1 MLKLSFVLD
10 ITLENAQA
18 YIRTIKVESQL
29 KKSYQ
34 ANSFLVKFS
43 CRFIFVICFF
53 IFALGRPPSA
63 SAETAAYPTSN
74 SVSLQPTNSLSTSIQ
89 YCLPQDNQYT
99 IENIRGCIF
108 ESRKDLPLFKL
119 AHAEFWIKI
128 SARSDALMLHRL
140 LVNIRPHFLYEIALY
155 EPKGDGWH
163 KQQAGSRF
171 TSRQPQSTL
180 GGYSFVTSDLST
192 NETELFMHIRTS
204 GLIYSA
210 ISIEPFDLYPVNKNK
225 QPFEIGM
232 QIGAQAFVL
241 LFLMIAHILNPSLK
255 LGRFTLLMAVVLLC
269 TLSGS
274 GLLSHYLFP
283 DYPEL
288 DSLTFLG
295 LFFLRIIGWVWVAQ
309 GILNRF
315 QAPEWYNTTC
325 SLFYGTMFAGL
336 MLNSWGMNTLGG
348 ALMLC
353 AFLVT
358 HFAQII
364 AASRTSN
371 IPTVFKATLLIA
383 FIVSDLILV
392 LTLLLTQYPI
402 VSPTSAIYFSRIG
415 DFVQPLI
422 LLFVILVGGRLVL
435 TELNNTK
442 AHLRD
447 LAHQTDIERALL
459 NERKI
464 LVDMLTHEIRTPLG
478 SIRLAIDSIKKYF
491 SPNNATD
498 LKRFNNISLSLK
510 NIHNIIEH
518 CSLMNQVD
526 QQVLEVNQTRINLN
540 ECIKQYISALDDA
553 SLNRLHFKLSTQVT
567 AHSDGYILKIIF
579 TNLIENAL
587 KYSPDKSIIYVST
600 YLSDSK
606 NQTIY
611 IEVSNQL
618 VQSNIPDLSLIFDR
632 YYRSPLVKNISGT
645 GLGLHL
651 SQLLSI
657 RLGGQ
662 LTAII
667 DKGMITFS
675 LSLPHTE
682 PS

>member
-1 MLKLSFVLD
+1 M
-10 ITLENAQA
+10 
-18 YIRTIKVESQL
+18 
-29 KKSYQ
+29 
-34 ANSFLVKFS
+34 KFS
-43 CRFIFVICFF
+43 CRSFFVICFF

-63 SAETAAYPTSN
+63 NAETAAYPTSN
-74 SVSLQPTNSLSTSIQ
+74 HVSLQPTNSLSTSIQ
-89 YCLPQDNQYT
+89 YCLNQDNQYT
-99 IENIRGCIF
+99 IENIQGCIF

-119 AHAEFWIKI
+119 AHSEFWVKI

-140 LVNIRPHFLYEIALY
+140 LVKIRPHFLYEIELY

-171 TSRQPQSTL
+171 TSRQAQSTL

-192 NETELFMHIRTS
+192 NQTDLFIHIRTS

-225 QPFEIGM
+225 QQFEIGM
-232 QIGAQAFVL
+232 QIGAQTFVL

-255 LGRFTLLMAVVLLC
+255 LGRFTLLMMIVLLS

-274 GLLSHYLFP
+274 GLLSHYLFS

-315 QAPEWYNTTC
+315 QAPRWYNTTC
-325 SLFYGTMFAGL
+325 SLFYGTMFASL

-348 ALMLC
+348 AFMVC

-364 AASRTSN
+364 AAARMPN
-371 IPTVFKATLLIA
+371 IPIFFKATLLIA
-383 FIVSDLILV
+383 FIVSDLILA
-392 LTLLLTQYPI
+392 LTLLLTQYPV
-402 VSPTSAIYFSRIG
+402 VSATSAIYFSRVG

-442 AHLRD
+442 AHLRE
-447 LAHQTDIERALL
+447 LAHQTAIEHALL

-491 SPNNATD
+491 SSNNATD

-526 QQVLEVNQTRINLN
+526 QQVLEVSRTRINLN
-540 ECIKQYISALDDA
+540 ELIKQYIGVLDDA
-553 SLNRLHFKLSTQVT
+553 SLNRLHFKLSERVM
-567 AHSDGYILKIIF
+567 AYSDDYILKIIF

-587 KYSPDKSIIYVST
+587 KYSPTDSIIYVSM

-606 NQTIY
+606 SKTISV
-611 IEVSNQL
+611 EVSNQL

-651 SQLLSI
+651 SQLLST
-657 RLGGQ
+657 RLGGH
-662 LTAII
+662 LSAAIY
-667 DKGMITFS
+667 DGMITLS
-675 LSLPHTE
+675 LSLPHGD
-682 PS
+682 SS

>member
-1 MLKLSFVLD
+1 
-10 ITLENAQA
+10 
-18 YIRTIKVESQL
+18 
-29 KKSYQ
+29 
-34 ANSFLVKFS
+34 
-43 CRFIFVICFF
+43 
-53 IFALGRPPSA
+53 
-63 SAETAAYPTSN
+63 
-74 SVSLQPTNSLSTSIQ
+74 
-89 YCLPQDNQYT
+89 
-99 IENIRGCIF
+99 
-108 ESRKDLPLFKL
+108 
-119 AHAEFWIKI
+119 
-128 SARSDALMLHRL
+128 MLHRL
-140 LVNIRPHFLYEIALY
+140 LVNIRPHFLYEIELY
-155 EPKGDGWH
+155 EPKSDGWH

-171 TSRQPQSTL
+171 TSRQAQSTL

-192 NETELFMHIRTS
+192 NQTELFIHIRTS

-225 QPFEIGM
+225 QQFEIGM
-232 QIGAQAFVL
+232 QVGAQTFVL

-255 LGRFTLLMAVVLLC
+255 LGRFTILMVVVLLC

-274 GLLSHYLFP
+274 GLLSHYLFL

-315 QAPEWYNTTC
+315 QAPRWYNATC
-325 SLFYGTMFAGL
+325 SLFYGTMFASL
-336 MLNSWGMNTLGG
+336 MLNRWGMTTLGG
-348 ALMLC
+348 AFMVC

-364 AASRTSN
+364 AASRMPN

-383 FIVSDLILV
+383 FIASDLILA

-402 VSPTSAIYFSRIG
+402 VSPTSAIYFSRVG

-442 AHLRD
+442 AHLRE

-491 SPNNATD
+491 SSSNAID

-526 QQVLEVNQTRINLN
+526 QQALEVNRTRINLN
-540 ECIKQYISALDDA
+540 ELIKQYIGVLDDV
-553 SLNRLHFKLSTQVT
+553 SLNRLHFKLSERVM
-567 AHSDGYILKIIF
+567 AHSDGYIFKIIF

-587 KYSPDKSIIYVST
+587 KYSPADSIIYVT
-600 YLSDSK
+600 MHLSELKSK
-606 NQTIY
+606 AIS

-618 VQSNIPDLSLIFDR
+618 VQSNIPDLSLLFDR

-651 SQLLSI
+651 SQLLST
-657 RLGGQ
+657 RLGGH
-662 LTAII
+662 LSAAIY
-667 DKGMITFS
+667 DGMITLS
-675 LSLPHTE
+675 LSLPHGD
-682 PS
+682 SS

>member
-1 MLKLSFVLD
+1 VKLSG
-10 ITLENAQA
+10 
-18 YIRTIKVESQL
+18 
-29 KKSYQ
+29 
-34 ANSFLVKFS
+34 SFFL
-43 CRFIFVICFF
+43 VICFF
-53 IFALGRPPSA
+53 VFALGGPPSA
-63 SAETAAYPTSN
+63 NAETADSTTPYP
-74 SVSLQPTNSLSTSIQ
+74 VSIQATNSLSTSIQ
-89 YCLPQDNQYT
+89 YCLNPGNQYT
-99 IENIRGCIF
+99 IENIRECIF
-108 ESRKDLPLFKL
+108 ESRKNLPLFKL
-119 AHAEFWIKI
+119 AHSEFWVKI
-128 SARSDALMLHRL
+128 SARSDALMLHQL
-140 LVNIRPHFLYEIALY
+140 LVNIRPHFLYEIELY

-171 TSRQPQSTL
+171 TSRQAQSTL

-192 NETELFMHIRTS
+192 PQTELFIHIRTS

-210 ISIEPFDLYPVNKNK
+210 ISVEPFDLSTLNKNK
-225 QPFEIGM
+225 QQFEIGM
-232 QIGAQAFVL
+232 QIGAHTFVL
-241 LFLMIAHILNPSLK
+241 LFLIIAHILNPSLK
-255 LGRFTLLMAVVLLC
+255 LGRFTVLMMVVLLC

-288 DSLTFLG
+288 DSPTFLG

-315 QAPEWYNTTC
+315 QAPRWYNTTC
-325 SLFYGTMFAGL
+325 SLFYGTMFASL
-336 MLNSWGMNTLGG
+336 MLNSSGMNTVGG
-348 ALMLC
+348 ALMVC

-358 HFAQII
+358 HVAQII
-364 AASRTSN
+364 AAARMPN
-371 IPTVFKATLLIA
+371 IPTVFKATLLMA
-383 FIVSDLILV
+383 FIVSDLILA

-402 VSPTSAIYFSRIG
+402 VSPTSAIYFSRLG

-422 LLFVILVGGRLVL
+422 LLFVILIGGRLVL

-442 AHLRD
+442 YHLRE

-491 SPNNATD
+491 STSNTID
-498 LKRFNNISLSLK
+498 LKRFNNINLSLK

-526 QQVLEVNQTRINLN
+526 QQALEVNRTRINLN
-540 ECIKQYISALDDA
+540 DCIKQYISALDDV
-553 SLNRLHFKLSTQVT
+553 SLNRLHFKLSERVLTR
-567 AHSDGYILKIIF
+567 SDSYILKIIF

-587 KYSPDKSIIYVST
+587 KYSPAESIIYVSMQVT
-600 YLSDSK
+600 DSPD
-606 NQTIY
+606 NTIS
-611 IEVSNQL
+611 IQISNQL

-662 LTAII
+662 LSAAIHE
-667 DKGMITFS
+667 GTITFN
-675 LSLPHTE
+675 LSLPHGE
-682 PS
+682 PT